1 MTSAVSVNWEELE
14 REMPELAEFGKN
26 RLDGKVAYLATVKKS
41 GEPRANPITPI
52 IGDGHCFV
60 FVAPGSPKAGD
71 LKENGFYCLHC
82 SMNDSSG
89 SSGEF
94 QMNGQ
99 AKQVLDAETRT
110 LAESVSSYRPSSS
123 YLLFELQ
130 LSKVLSTSYR
140 GGRPFRYKWLAVKDD
155 SSENRDE

>member
-1 MTSAVSVNWEELE
+1 MTSVVSVSWEELE
-14 REMPELAEFGKN
+14 REMPELAEFGKS

-41 GEPRANPITPI
+41 GEPQANPITPI
-52 IGDGHCFV
+52 IGEGHCFV
-60 FVAPGSPKAGD
+60 FVAPGSPKAGA

-99 AKQVLDAETRT
+99 AKQVVDAVTRT
-110 LAESVSSYRPSSS
+110 LAESVSSYRPSSA

-130 LSKVLSTSYR
+130 LSKVISTTYR
-140 GGRPFRYKWLAVKDD
+140 GGRPFRRKWAAEQSQSDK
-155 SSENRDE
+155 

>member
-1 MTSAVSVNWEELE
+1 MTSVSWDELE

-26 RLDGKVAYLATVKKS
+26 RLDGKVAYLATVKKT
-41 GEPRANPITPI
+41 GEPQANPVTPV
-52 IGDGHCFV
+52 IGEGHCFV
-60 FVAPGSPKAGD
+60 FVAPGSPKAVD
-71 LKENGFYCLHC
+71 LKGNGFYCLHC
-82 SMNDSSG
+82 SMSDSSG

-99 AKQVLDAETRT
+99 AREIDSPAIRT

-140 GGRPFRYKWLAVKDD
+140 GGRPIRHKWVAVKG
-155 SSENRDE
+155 

>member
-1 MTSAVSVNWEELE
+1 MTSVSWEALE
-14 REMPELAEFGKN
+14 REMPELAEFGAN
-26 RLDGKVAYLATVKKS
+26 RLDGKVAYLATVKLT
-41 GEPRANPITPI
+41 GEPQANPITPVF
-52 IGDGHCFV
+52 GEGHCFV
-60 FVAPGSPKAGD
+60 FIAPGSPKAGD
-71 LKENGFYCLHC
+71 LKENGYYCLHC

-94 QMNGQ
+94 QMSGEARQ
-99 AKQVLDAETRT
+99 IVDAEKRT

-140 GGRPFRYKWLAVKDD
+140 GGRPIRHKWLAVKDERGD
-155 SSENRDE
+155 